1 MRLCTTL
8 ENLDNIPDGETRK
21 IINYTAGDGIDITN
35 GVISATGSSSISIDN
50 NTITNNS
57 NDMIQTVGVIDKK
70 TGNSDKFWT
79 GTLEEYN
86 AITNKDDNTFYNITD
101 DYEDRFNRDLYFQPG
116 DKFECEN
123 EVILSGFITSG
134 TTSVSVSFPSP
145 KRLDN
150 ITSITCQSFKGE
162 ARGIK
167 GYLNGEAGSIEY
179 VGRSGYRV
187 SIIKSNNNIII
198 VKITKSS
205 AWTNVDNNT
214 PVVFIIGT
222 GSLKLTFN

>member
-57 NDMIQTVGVIDKK
+57 NDMIQTVGVIDQK

-101 DYEDRFNRDLYFQPG
+101 DYDDRFNRDLYFQPG

-187 SIIKSNNNIII
+187 SIVKSNNNIII